1 MSRRHNLVG
10 LYQLLGVSLCFGDR
24 HPFQH
29 YQFEHTYGMPSFNYI
44 SSHVTE
50 RPVLTGTV
58 RKAGTA
64 QARV

>member
-1 MSRRHNLVG
+1 
-10 LYQLLGVSLCFGDR
+10 LCFGDR